1 MKGNKVFL
9 LLFLI
14 LFSCSQKSAKKSAKS
29 YNPSEEISQVL
40 TVEEAQKYFDLGE
53 MSRIKGDF
61 NSAYIFLNF
70 ALEYEE
76 SPIIYN
82 DLGLTATAEKKYN
95 KAIKY
100 FSESKKLDSIYWPT
114 YINESNVY
122 LLTKNTNKAENLL
135 LNMIKKCD
143 SDYFISFANLQLTMS
158 YSQDPQNCEK
168 ALNCLKKTE
177 LIQSDLRIKENI
189 EHLKSKIENNCR

>member
-9 LLFLI
+9 LFFFI
-14 LFSCSQKSAKKSAKS
+14 LFSCSEKSPKKQPKS
-29 YNPSEEISQVL
+29 YNPSEEIPQVL
-40 TVEEAQKYFDLGE
+40 TTEEAQKYFDLGE
-53 MSRIKGDF
+53 MSRIEGDF

-82 DLGLTATAEKKYN
+82 DLGMTATAEKKYDE
-95 KAIKY
+95 AIKY
-100 FSESKKLDSIYWPT
+100 FSESKKIDSKYWPT

-122 LLTKNTNKAENLL
+122 ILTKNSNKAEDLL

-143 SDYFISFANLQLTMS
+143 SDYFISFANFQLAMT
-158 YSQDPQNCEK
+158 YSQDLQNCEK
-168 ALNCLKKTE
+168 ALNYLKKTE
-177 LIQSDLRIKENI
+177 LIQSDFRIKEKI
-189 EHLKSKIENNCR
+189 VHLKSKIENNCR